1 MRVWVPVSI
10 QDFLVFDQTGSL
22 EAAAGYSV
30 TQGFAQVQ
38 SDQDEEVLEA
48 QILEI
53 AGSGKPLVLVVEA
66 MATELAGD
74 SGEVTLTQVSTPKI
88 KEPHNNCLGLMQGLT
103 WHRESEDSS
112 VDFLVHLRQGRC
124 CFWKTPEPV
133 KSLYYLKT

>member
-74 SGEVTLTQVSTPKI
+74 SGEVTLTQVINQGLIRAIFASSPQ
-88 KEPHNNCLGLMQGLT
+88 EPDEMLWFGPTERSEVKDFLGL
-103 WHRESEDSS
+103 
-112 VDFLVHLRQGRC
+112 
-124 CFWKTPEPV
+124 
-133 KSLYYLKT
+133 